1 MNRPQSNCAGERK
14 KRKREEGVQA
24 KAKAKRGEGPPLGAA
39 RPKGKNIVGL
49 FWHTMHQP
57 KEKKRNR
64 RHGTYVALLHGNDS
78 GRRKRSFAKAAS
90 PTRRHAPSSGSVA
103 GERPRVSPR
112 GQNQSTLRAP
122 ITPCHP
128 YCAWAKGSIER
139 HNRLVRTHH
148 PKPTDFSKLSPHALT
163 RSTTSSS
170 TTPAP
175 PESPPDPCKFS
186 TPSHTPCAILLTF
199 YKGAIPG
206 AVNGKRQGRMCLRY
220 AAYRMALGAWGVAV
234 WRGVFHC
241 RGAPSAASGVYRGG
255 GYVSPE
261 GNRAR
266 CVGGEDNRVVAPHF
280 LGV

>member
-1 MNRPQSNCAGERK
+1 MRIANPSPPRATGTAVPTAPVGSRAQNRPNPSRSRQTAWLHCSTPRAIGATGPHDCAGLNRPRSNCAGERK

-24 KAKAKRGEGPPLGAA
+24 RAKAKRGEGPPLGAA

-148 PKPTDFSKLSPHALT
+148 PKPTDFSKLSPHALN
-163 RSTTSSS
+163 RPTTSSS
-170 TTPAP
+170 TTPAL
-175 PESPPDPCKFS
+175 PE
-186 TPSHTPCAILLTF
+186 TP
-199 YKGAIPG
+199 
-206 AVNGKRQGRMCLRY
+206 
-220 AAYRMALGAWGVAV
+220 
-234 WRGVFHC
+234 
-241 RGAPSAASGVYRGG
+241 
-255 GYVSPE
+255 
-261 GNRAR
+261 
-266 CVGGEDNRVVAPHF
+266 
-280 LGV
+280 